1 MVGSLGAAKAANGEG
16 TAARRG
22 SFRRRLCVGAV
33 LALLAGCSAAGSGAL
48 HSPTTATA
56 RQLATEPLTGLS
68 AQQVVALLGEPDFRR
83 SEPPAELWQ
92 YRSADCVLDLFLY
105 GDAAGA
111 HVVHSETR
119 DRSLVPGGAGRCAV
133 ASEALAGRMRQ
144 SRL

>member
-16 TAARRG
+16 AAARRG
-22 SFRRRLCVGAV
+22 FFRRRLCVGAV
-33 LALLAGCSAAGSGAL
+33 LALLAGCSAAGPGPL
-48 HSPTTATA
+48 RSPTTA

-105 GDAAGA
+105 GDAAGV

-119 DRSLVPGGAGRCAV
+119 DRSLVPAGAGRCAV
-133 ASEALAGRMRQ
+133 ASEAIAFRMHQ